1 MLTQEILAQIATLP
15 LAERMSVMEAFL
27 QSLKPEIQDP
37 EAEKKTAAEWEEV
50 LRRRREFKVK
60 GFHLGGD
67 VHVDRDEIYAER
79 GL

>member
-1 MLTQEILAQIATLP
+1 MLTKEILAQIATLP
-15 LAERMSVMEAFL
+15 LAERMSLMEAFV
-27 QSLKPEIQDP
+27 QSFKTESKDP
-37 EAEKKTAAEWEEV
+37 EEEKKKAAEWEEV

-67 VHVDRDEIYAER
+67 VHVDRNEIYAER

>member
-1 MLTQEILAQIATLP
+1 MSTQEILSQVESMSLS
-15 LAERMSVMEAFL
+15 ERMAILEAIV
-27 QSLKPEIQDP
+27 SSIKAEIQDP
-37 EAEKKTAAEWEEV
+37 EEEKRKAAEWEEV
-50 LRRRREFKVK
+50 LRRRREFKVE

>member
-1 MLTQEILAQIATLP
+1 MSTQEILSQIESLS
-15 LAERMSVMEAFL
+15 LSERMAVMEAIL
-27 QSLKPEIQDP
+27 QSIKAEIKDP
-37 EAEKKTAAEWEEV
+37 EEEKKKAAEWEEV
-50 LRRRREFKVK
+50 LRRRREYKVE

>member
-1 MLTQEILAQIATLP
+1 MLTQKFLAHLAKLP
-15 LAERMSVMEAFL
+15 LAERRSLLEAFL
-27 QSLKPEIQDP
+27 QSSKLKIQDP
-37 EAEKKTAAEWEEV
+37 EAEKKKAVEWEEV
-50 LRRRREFKVK
+50 LRRRREYKVE